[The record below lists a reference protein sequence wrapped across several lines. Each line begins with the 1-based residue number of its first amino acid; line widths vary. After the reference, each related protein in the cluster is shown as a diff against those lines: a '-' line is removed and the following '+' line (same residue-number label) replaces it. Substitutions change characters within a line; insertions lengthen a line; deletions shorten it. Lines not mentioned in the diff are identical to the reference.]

1 MGNKKRILLIDPSE
15 SSREGLSSRLATLGY
30 DVATANDGAQ
40 GAYMALEDPPNAI
53 VADLV
58 MPSIS
63 GAQLCRLLNAE
74 PATSD
79 VPVILRG
86 PDLHRNRFWAEQT
99 GALAYVVKGR
109 MGDLVRAL
117 QRGFSRNT
125 SDDGF
130 FTAYSSDGTDVRDR
144 VAHYLDAAL
153 FASVIAAEVRNLAV
167 CESFDTL
174 FDLFAQFTSQVT
186 NYRWL
191 SVVTDS
197 PFRGGLHARPGNVET
212 ARREARQALAISD
225 DHSLMIVEDDDAAED
240 DGGPEPLVRPILFGE
255 TRLGALAMAPRKASL
270 DADVELI
277 DILANELGGALRTAT
292 LVEESRRLARYDAL
306 TSLFNRRAFAEQ
318 ATHELTRA
326 KRHAASL
333 STILM
338 DIDHFKNIN
347 DTHGH
352 ASGDKVLQAIGE
364 LLGTL
369 ARSTDVCARWGG
381 EEFVILLPEADHAGG
396 MQVAER
402 TREAIEDLE
411 LYSDEGV
418 RIPVTAS
425 LGVTTLR
432 SSDSIDTFL
441 DRADKAMYVAKT
453 SGRNLVCS
461 DLSSTPQWG
470 PTPSPQL
477 EDSAE
482 KSDGDTAPPTSED
495 DAPVPGSRQPTVKAS
510 SHPGKAST
518 SPGVGKPEND
528 AEPEVA

>member
-1 MGNKKRILLIDPSE
+1 MGNTKRILLIDPSE
-15 SSREGLSSRLATLGY
+15 TSRAGLASRLLTLGY
-30 DVATANDGAQ
+30 EVISANDGAQ
-40 GAYMALEDPPNAI
+40 GAYLALEDPPNAV
-53 VADLV
+53 VADLF

-74 PATSD
+74 PATSE

-86 PDLHRNRFWAEQT
+86 ADVHRNRFWAEQT

-109 MGDLVRAL
+109 MGDLIRAL
-117 QRGFSRNT
+117 QRGFSKAT
-125 SDDGF
+125 TDDGF
-130 FTAYSSDGTDVRDR
+130 FTAYSSDGADVRDR

-197 PFRGGLHARPGNVET
+197 PFRGGIHARPGNVE
-212 ARREARQALAISD
+212 AAKKEARIALGVDEASK
-225 DHSLMIVEDDDAAED
+225 LLIVEDDDAAED
-240 DGGPEPLVRPILFGE
+240 ETGPEPLVRPILFGDA
-255 TRLGALAMAPRKASL
+255 RLGALAMAPREASL
-270 DADVELI
+270 DQDVELI

-306 TSLFNRRAFAEQ
+306 TSLYNRRAFAEE
-318 ATHELTRA
+318 ASRELLRA
-326 KRHAASL
+326 KRHAGSL
-333 STILM
+333 SSILM
-338 DIDHFKNIN
+338 DVDHFKNIN

-352 ASGDKVLQAIGE
+352 ASGDRVLQAMGD

-369 ARSTDVCARWGG
+369 ARSTDVSARWGG
-381 EEFVILLPEADHAGG
+381 EEFVILLPDTDHKGA
-396 MQVAER
+396 MLVAER
-402 TREAIEDLE
+402 TREAIEDLDIN
-411 LYSDEGV
+411 SDEGIK
-418 RIPVTAS
+418 IPVTAS

-432 SSDSIDTFL
+432 PSDTIDTFL

-461 DLSSTPQWG
+461 DLHEEVATPPAEPSSETTTG
-470 PTPSPQL
+470 TRK
-477 EDSAE
+477 E
-482 KSDGDTAPPTSED
+482 GDTAPPTSED
-495 DAPVPGSRQPTVKAS
+495 DAPVPGGLA
-510 SHPGKAST
+510 A
-518 SPGVGKPEND
+518 ND
-528 AEPEVA
+528 AETEVA

>member
-1 MGNKKRILLIDPSE
+1 MKEASTASPWRVATDSSFRELTLSIPRPLIQPSWMFRAAKLAE
-15 SSREGLSSRLATLGY
+15 ESWFLRPEAPDFRYLGRPGIEASRPGMRSVATLGYSSFRPKGRTPKHWLAAKSWATKSEFFSSIRLRSSREGLSSRLATLGY

-40 GAYMALEDPPNAI
+40 GAYMALEDPPHAI

-212 ARREARQALAISD
+212 ARSEARQALAISA
-225 DHSLMIVEDDDAAED
+225 DHTLMIVEDDDAAEE

-255 TRLGALAMAPRKASL
+255 TRLGALAMAPRETSL
-270 DADVELI
+270 DTDVELI

-306 TSLFNRRAFAEQ
+306 TSLFNRRAFSEQ
-318 ATHELTRA
+318 ATHELTA
-326 KRHAASL
+326 
-333 STILM
+333 
-338 DIDHFKNIN
+338 
-347 DTHGH
+347 
-352 ASGDKVLQAIGE
+352 
-364 LLGTL
+364 
-369 ARSTDVCARWGG
+369 
-381 EEFVILLPEADHAGG
+381 
-396 MQVAER
+396 
-402 TREAIEDLE
+402 REAARRLAFRD
-411 LYSDEGV
+411 
-418 RIPVTAS
+418 
-425 LGVTTLR
+425 
-432 SSDSIDTFL
+432 
-441 DRADKAMYVAKT
+441 
-453 SGRNLVCS
+453 
-461 DLSSTPQWG
+461 
-470 PTPSPQL
+470 
-477 EDSAE
+477 
-482 KSDGDTAPPTSED
+482 SDGHRPLQEHQRHPR
-495 DAPVPGSRQPTVKAS
+495 SRLR
-510 SHPGKAST
+510 
-518 SPGVGKPEND
+518 
-528 AEPEVA
+528 